1 MEVDKMVNIVVN
13 MVKSRD
19 LIFLFKNFRVEEISP
34 MVEDRKPT
42 VADRNTN
49 MEGRN
54 PTVEVTS
61 NPEKNTINNQMKIT
75 CLHGLKVKVRHHI
88 NHLDLEPSVLG
99 QETQLQA
106 QSMTCLLFMV

>member
-1 MEVDKMVNIVVN
+1 MEERNFMVEVDNMVNTVVN
-13 MVKSRD
+13 MVK
-19 LIFLFKNFRVEEISP
+19 
-34 MVEDRKPT
+34 RKPT
-42 VADRNTN
+42 VADRNKN

-54 PTVEVTS
+54 PTVDVTS
-61 NPEKNTINNQMKIT
+61 NPEKKTINNQMKIT